1 MKFVLTSE
9 QQVWNA
15 VIVCALNVVENNIS
29 FNSCDE
35 DNDLCRRMFPDS
47 NIAKKYRQGHG
58 QVKYVIQFDISPY
71 IKELVQSDLQGQ
83 PFTFHYD
90 ETINSQVK

>member
-15 VIVCALNVVENNIS
+15 AIACALNVVENNIS

-35 DNDLCRRMFPDS
+35 DNDLCRRMSPDS
-47 NIAKKYRQGHG
+47 NIAKKYCQGHG
-58 QVKYVIQFDISPY
+58 EVKHVIQFDISPY
-71 IKELVQSDLQGQ
+71 TEELVQSGLQSQ

>member
-35 DNDLCRRMFPDS
+35 DNDLCQRMFPDS
-47 NIAKKYRQGHG
+47 NIAKK
-58 QVKYVIQFDISPY
+58 ISSGSWAS
-71 IKELVQSDLQGQ
+71 KVC
-83 PFTFHYD
+83 H
-90 ETINSQVK
+90 TI